1 MKINSAA
8 DVLDYF
14 QQDLITLFHFKSLT
28 DYPFYQTCIDSVIQA
43 VIKMFPPRIRKDTLG
58 DIFYVKTCGVIGLE
72 SFAETN
78 CYRNH

>member
-43 VIKMFPPRIRKDTLG
+43 VIKMFPPRIRKDTL
-58 DIFYVKTCGVIGLE
+58 
-72 SFAETN
+72 
-78 CYRNH
+78 

>member
-14 QQDLITLFHFKSLT
+14 QRDLITLFHFKSLT

-58 DIFYVKTCGVIGLE
+58 DIF
-72 SFAETN
+72 
-78 CYRNH
+78 

>member
-14 QQDLITLFHFKSLT
+14 QQDLITLFHFKSHT

-58 DIFYVKTCGVIGLE
+58 DIF
-72 SFAETN
+72 
-78 CYRNH
+78 

>member
-43 VIKMFPPRIRKDTLG
+43 VIKMFPPRIRKDTCTLG
-58 DIFYVKTCGVIGLE
+58 DIF
-72 SFAETN
+72 
-78 CYRNH
+78 